1 MVDRLR
7 LPVSRHFNLTK
18 SEKVNMTFYDLVK
31 YTDAIFARKFEGVS
45 KNNFTRSQ
53 IRDIF
58 EVGKWF

>member
-1 MVDRLR
+1 
-7 LPVSRHFNLTK
+7 
-18 SEKVNMTFYDLVK
+18 MTFYDLVK